1 MEPMNKSWPD
11 AEAVSMKS
19 AVATKPWPVRLV
31 EVQALAYVVFAVA
44 GWLLMLCGESFSPTE
59 EFWLS
64 LIFALCTITLTACMY
79 LAVRQDRYEW
89 FLLPNLAILLPPVL
103 AELIDT
109 KFLAIDIL
117 PTLAFSALAAVPI
130 LLLSLPAS
138 QKWRRKASANRK
150 KGNCGC
156 PLAVTTL
163 WLMGVVAGVFYG
175 SSSSKVH
182 VAVKTAV
189 SAHAHQLHKGMVENM
204 LSREGGEDW
213 IDPSTCSNS
222 TQFIVALLGKRTTEI
237 GHYTNIWSIAVNPPD
252 DDKFPIIVSCNIDIA
267 ELLCPQNEEK
277 QVSLTCPKEWGGQCF
292 KLCEKF
298 FILVQRDG
306 AAQVIR
312 ARHRTPRQ
320 IFYGRMPKPGPNTYF
335 LTPTGRVDFVSV
347 RCQP

>member
-1 MEPMNKSWPD
+1 
-11 AEAVSMKS
+11 
-19 AVATKPWPVRLV
+19 
-31 EVQALAYVVFAVA
+31 
-44 GWLLMLCGESFSPTE
+44 
-59 EFWLS
+59 
-64 LIFALCTITLTACMY
+64 
-79 LAVRQDRYEW
+79 
-89 FLLPNLAILLPPVL
+89 
-103 AELIDT
+103 
-109 KFLAIDIL
+109 
-117 PTLAFSALAAVPI
+117 
-130 LLLSLPAS
+130 
-138 QKWRRKASANRK
+138 
-150 KGNCGC
+150 
-156 PLAVTTL
+156 
-163 WLMGVVAGVFYG
+163 MGVVAGVFYG

-213 IDPSTCSNS
+213 IDPSTCSTS

-237 GHYTNIWSIAVNPPD
+237 GHCTNIWSIAVNPPD